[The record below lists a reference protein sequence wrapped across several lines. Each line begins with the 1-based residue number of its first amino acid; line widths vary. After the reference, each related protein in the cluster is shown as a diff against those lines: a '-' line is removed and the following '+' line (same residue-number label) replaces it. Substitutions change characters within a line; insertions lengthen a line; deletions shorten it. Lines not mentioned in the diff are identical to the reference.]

1 MTTAPIKAAIE
12 RWRNKAI
19 SGTALMRHIVA
30 YDQWQLPVA
39 DDAVGELLSGET
51 TRLMYQRTA
60 DGAAHLYVFSSA
72 EAFEQYR
79 AALKAEAEVPQ
90 HFLSVGGQWV
100 FRLPLTEIDDVVI
113 DPVCEWQISYSRDQF
128 GRLRQMVAAL
138 EVEAA
143 IEQLRFNPSPPKG
156 LMWLV
161 KNYPAFLVAVA
172 QVDGQTRLIFAPD
185 GQGRQLAALFTFD
198 DAFAAYQAEMQPRY
212 PDFELRPLRL
222 PGQELFSRLAQL
234 DIDGLVFNCSGPS
247 QVIAFTR
254 EFTERILTADLPH

>member
-1 MTTAPIKAAIE
+1 MTSIKDTVE
-12 RWRNKAI
+12 RWRNKDI
-19 SGTALMRHIVA
+19 NGTTLMRQIVT

-39 DDAVGELLSGET
+39 DEAVGEMLAGES
-51 TRLMYQRTA
+51 TRLMYQRTS
-60 DGAAHLYVFSSA
+60 DGAAHLYLFSSA

-79 AALKAEAEVPQ
+79 AAVGDGAAAPQ

-156 LMWLV
+156 MMWLV
-161 KNYPAFLVAVA
+161 KNYPSFLVAVT

-198 DAFAAYQAEMQPRY
+198 DAFAAYQVEMQPRY

-222 PGQELFSRLAQL
+222 PGQDLFSRLAQL
-234 DIDGLVFNCSGPS
+234 DIDGLVFNCSGPA
-247 QVIAFTR
+247 QTIAFTH
-254 EFTERILTADLPH
+254 EFAARILAADLPH